1 MLFISSANAI
11 EESDF
16 IDSQRDLHKISL
28 EEAINMALE
37 GNIELKEIMVE
48 GVILAKGERNLTKFD
63 KKNINKYLDDK
74 ISFNQLLIRI
84 FSNYYEIKNQ
94 K

>member
-1 MLFISSANAI
+1 M
-11 EESDF
+11 
-16 IDSQRDLHKISL
+16 
-28 EEAINMALE
+28 